1 MAQPAQG
8 RTTEIT
14 PNTTVTINDQL
25 EPNFDPA
32 DLDAGGVL
40 EFTNNSGQD
49 VVVELFT
56 NDNAHKIDL
65 SLYIAANTSVYLCND
80 PEDRS
85 KKVYYNIMAYSSSLN
100 PAGNT
105 SGSHTIQIGT

>member
-14 PNTTVTINDQL
+14 PDTTVSIDSQL
-25 EPNFDPA
+25 QPSQSPA
-32 DLDAGGVL
+32 DLIAGGVL
-40 EFTNNSGQD
+40 EFENNAGKD

-56 NDNAHKIDL
+56 NDNKNKIDL

-80 PEDRS
+80 PEDPN
-85 KKVYYNIMAYSSSLN
+85 KKVYYNIMEYPSSLK
-100 PAGNT
+100 PADNT